1 MCCIPFHFGTG
12 GCLEDAARL
21 TQIVSAMQLP
31 ALDPQTWILTLQYGI
46 GLIVVW
52 LLLGLGRKLKQR
64 SAEKRRQAAADS
76 GSTEPPSL
84 HPIINP
90 KTCIGCGA
98 CTHACPEGKII
109 GLING
114 KAELLD
120 PGSCIGHGACKTA
133 CPVGAIDLVFGTA
146 RRGVEIPII
155 SPTFESNVPGLFIA
169 GELGGMGLIANA
181 IEQGRQA
188 VDAIA
193 KSERIGQPGVYDVVI
208 VGGGPAGI
216 SASLAA
222 KAKGLRFMTLEQDTI
237 GGSVAR
243 YPRGK
248 LVMTRPAD
256 LPLYGRVK
264 LKRVRKE
271 RLLALWNSVMQKTNL
286 QIQQGVRVE
295 RIVVT
300 DWGFELKTTA
310 GEAKAGNVLL
320 ATGRRGSPRRLGVP
334 GEHLPKVVYSLD
346 DAAQYR
352 GQHVLVVGGGDSA
365 LETVIEVARH
375 YPASLTLS
383 YRGTT
388 FDRAKPIN
396 RQRFNDVLRS
406 GRVTFHR
413 ASNVVLIEPDR
424 VTIDEP
430 GRRLAKRN
438 DAVIVCAGGLLPTSL
453 LNDIGVKVEAKFGT
467 A

>member
-1 MCCIPFHFGTG
+1 MLQLLPTPETG
-12 GCLEDAARL
+12 ILIL
-21 TQIVSAMQLP
+21 KY
-31 ALDPQTWILTLQYGI
+31 AL
-46 GLIVVW
+46 GLLGLWV
-52 LLLGLGRKLKQR
+52 LFGLGRKLR
-64 SAEKRRQAAADS
+64 ERASASRRQRAVEA
-76 GSTEPPSL
+76 GGMEPPSL
-84 HPIINP
+84 HPVINP

-98 CTHACPEGKII
+98 CTHACPEGKLI
-109 GLING
+109 GLIGG

-120 PGSCIGHGACKTA
+120 PAACIGHGACKTA
-133 CPVGAIDLVFGTA
+133 CPVGAIELVFGTA
-146 RRGVEIPII
+146 RRGVDIPLVTP
-155 SPTFESNVPGLFIA
+155 SFESNVPGLFIA

-181 IEQGRQA
+181 VEQGRQA

-193 KSERIGQPGVYDVVI
+193 KSDRIGQPGIYDVVI

-222 KAKGLRFMTLEQDTI
+222 KAKGLRFMTLEQDSL

-248 LVMTRPAD
+248 LVMTRPAE
-256 LPLYGRVK
+256 LPLYGRVR

-271 RLLALWNSVMQKTNL
+271 RLLALWQSVMQKTGL

-295 RIVVT
+295 RIVPT
-300 DWGFELKTTA
+300 DWGFELATTA
-310 GEAKAGNVLL
+310 GPAKAGTVLL

-334 GEHLPKVVYSLD
+334 GEQLPKVVYSLD

-352 GQHVLVVGGGDSA
+352 GQHVLVIGGGDSA
-365 LETVIEVARH
+365 LETVIEVAKH
-375 YPASLTLS
+375 QPASLTLS

-388 FDRAKPIN
+388 FDRARPVN
-396 RQRFNDVLRS
+396 RQRFEDVLRT
-406 GRVTFHR
+406 GRIAFHR
-413 ASNVVLIEPDR
+413 ASQLVAIEADR

-430 GRRLAKRN
+430 GRRLVKRN
-438 DAVIVCAGGLLPTSL
+438 DAVIICAGGLLPTSL
-453 LNDIGVKVEAKFGT
+453 LNDIGVRVVTKYGT